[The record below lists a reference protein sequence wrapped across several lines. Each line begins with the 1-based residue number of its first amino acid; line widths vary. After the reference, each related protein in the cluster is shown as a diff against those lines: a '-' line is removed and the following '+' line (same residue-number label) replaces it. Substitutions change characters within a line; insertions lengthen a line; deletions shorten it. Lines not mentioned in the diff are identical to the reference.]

1 MINTYFIE
9 MPLKFVII
17 FSFLLFFKFNNSFS
31 QQDSA
36 TLTEKE
42 KQKNDIKEYIFHHLK
57 DTHDF
62 DILSY
67 ILRVN
72 QKQMF

>member
-1 MINTYFIE
+1 
-9 MPLKFVII
+9 MPLRFVII
-17 FSFLLFFKFNNSFS
+17 FSIILFFKFNDSFS
-31 QQDSA
+31 QQKSVI
-36 TLTEKE
+36 LTEKE

-67 ILRVN
+67 TLYIAKYLRD
-72 QKQMF
+72 